1 MSMTE
6 EGKKVLAVLD
16 EKKIPY
22 ECMEHEP
29 VYTVE
34 EIQERNLWHHKDGIG
49 AKNLFLRDG
58 SGKRHFLVVVRDDKQ
73 ADLKQVRAEIKSSRL
88 SFASEERLERYLHV
102 SPGSVSPFGI
112 LNDTECMVE
121 VFFDQDLKQY
131 SYMAVHPNDNR
142 ATLWMKTEDLVK
154 IIKEHGNSFAWIRI

>member
-1 MSMTE
+1 MATS
-6 EGKKVLAVLD
+6 
-16 EKKIPY
+16 
-22 ECMEHEP
+22 
-29 VYTVE
+29 
-34 EIQERNLWHHKDGIG
+34 
-49 AKNLFLRDG
+49 
-58 SGKRHFLVVVRDDKQ
+58 
-73 ADLKQVRAEIKSSRL
+73 L
-88 SFASEERLERYLHV
+88 SPL
-102 SPGSVSPFGI
+102 GI

>member
-34 EIQERNLWHHKDGIG
+34 EIQERNLLHHKDGIG

-102 SPGSVSPFGI
+102 SPGSVSPLGI